1 LFAIVEKEMF
11 AIIADTD
18 IIMNELTRR
27 QREKAA
33 IKEQKL

>member
-1 LFAIVEKEMF
+1 MF

-18 IIMNELTRR
+18 IIMNELTRQ